1 MSPVRWR
8 IPVGLMAA
16 LLLACLLAVGPA
28 TADSREDQLGE
39 AWAAYDAGDDATAR
53 ALFESLANE
62 GDAEANYGLGLMDS
76 AGRGAP
82 RDEAAAAEHFST
94 AANAGIAGAQDAL
107 GYAYDFGL
115 GLPLNHDLA
124 EYWYQRA
131 TDAGVVNAKNNLA
144 YSWIDSGRNIDQAL
158 AMLQDVLS
166 AVPNEPAYL
175 DSYGW
180 ALYQLRRYPE
190 ALHYLCDAAMHD
202 PGHPEVQAHLGDAFW
217 QMGQTS
223 QAVQQWQRALDL
235 ADRPDEL
242 SDSGADF
249 LNGFG
254 LKAWKNDLIG
264 RLMRAGN
271 RAGPSEDAVP
281 LPTACNEPPIS

>member
-1 MSPVRWR
+1 
-8 IPVGLMAA
+8 MAV
-16 LLLACLLAVGPA
+16 LLLAWLLAAGSA
-28 TADSREDQLGE
+28 LADSREDQLGQ
-39 AWAAYDAGDDATAR
+39 AWAAFDAGDDARAR
-53 ALFESLANE
+53 ALFESLASE
-62 GDAEANYGLGLMDS
+62 GDAEANYGLGLMES
-76 AGRGAP
+76 SGRGAP
-82 RDEAAAAEHFST
+82 RNDAAAAEHFSA
-94 AANAGIAGAQDAL
+94 AANAGFPAAQDAL

-115 GLPLNHDLA
+115 GLPLNRDLA

-131 TDAGVVNAKNNLA
+131 TEGGEINAKNNLA

-158 AMLQDVLS
+158 TMLQDVLNV
-166 AVPNEPAYL
+166 APEEAAYL

-190 ALHYLCDAAMHD
+190 ALHYLCDAAMRD

-217 QMGQTS
+217 QLGETS

-254 LKAWKNDLIG
+254 LKAWKNDLLG

-271 RAGPSEDAVP
+271 RAGPAAAAVP